1 MFSSVFGMAPIVIL
15 GVTVIVFVVT
25 RMVGDPVKVML
36 PLEATLEQRAAFE
49 KQLGLD
55 RPIAVQFG
63 DFLGDLVHLDFG
75 DSLWQHRPAM
85 EIVFE
90 KLPLT
95 MLLAVL
101 GIGLAFL
108 LSIPLGIIAAL
119 RPGGI
124 ADRVTVFFSL
134 IGLSVPQFWLGLLLI
149 VVFAVQL
156 HWLPTSGV
164 ATPAH
169 MIMPAVTLALP
180 ALARLVMIVRSSMI
194 DELNQQ
200 YVKTGFAKGM
210 PFMRVVG
217 VHALRNAGLPVITLV
232 RMGADPGHRRLFGG
246 GGDGLRLAGTWPDRH
261 PGHRAGG
268 PDFAT
273 GDCVHR
279 SHHRGDDQYR
289 HGRGL
294 HPYRSATE
302 ALLDMGGTPLSQQ
315 ILGDRGV
322 ERLARLGSYPWS
334 CGETRPASSAWS

>member
-1 MFSSVFGMAPIVIL
+1 MGLYVLKRIWHGAIVIL

-63 DFLGDLVHLDFG
+63 DFLVDLIHLDFG
-75 DSLWQHRPAM
+75 ESLWQHRPAM

-180 ALARLVMIVRSSMI
+180 ALARLVMIIRSSMI

-200 YVKTGFAKGM
+200 YVKTGYAKGM
-210 PFMRVVG
+210 PFIRVVG
-217 VHALRNAGLPVITLV
+217 VHALRNAGLPVITLCGWELIRAIAGYSV
-232 RMGADPGHRRLFGG
+232 VVETVFAWPGLGLTAIQAIEREDLILLQAIVFTVAITVVMINIAMDVVYTLIDPRLK
-246 GGDGLRLAGTWPDRH
+246 
-261 PGHRAGG
+261 
-268 PDFAT
+268 
-273 GDCVHR
+273 
-279 SHHRGDDQYR
+279 
-289 HGRGL
+289 
-294 HPYRSATE
+294 
-302 ALLDMGGTPLSQQ
+302 LS
-315 ILGDRGV
+315 
-322 ERLARLGSYPWS
+322 
-334 CGETRPASSAWS
+334 